1 MTAFHRT
8 LQPRVRSP
16 AAILIFFLLAF
27 VWSWTL
33 GYAAA
38 QTKSAWPV
46 CSVALTMA
54 SGFGPS
60 LAALTVVAALSN
72 GTGLRDW
79 LAQSLNWRV
88 RWRWFA
94 FAFLAPPTVMLL
106 ALVFNRLLGGHVR
119 GPMPAEHIPLAIAN
133 FGLVLLVGGPLGEEF
148 GWRGYAMTALTAT
161 MNWRVASLIVGV
173 IWSLWHAPLFFLAGT
188 AQSSTAM
195 PIFMI
200 NMLAGSFVFG
210 WLFERT
216 QSSVLPVLVLHTSLN
231 SWAGILMIMPT
242 TDSGQPFT
250 LVTGLLVV
258 IAVVLLISP
267 SFQDHRRAGDFLD
280 DHNTARPPA
289 TNSTAPMTAQVDE
302 GP

>member
-1 MTAFHRT
+1 MTAGHRT
-8 LQPRVRSP
+8 LPPRVRSP
-16 AAILIFFLLAF
+16 AAILVFFLLAF

-60 LAALTVVAALSN
+60 LAALTVVAALSK
-72 GTGLRDW
+72 GTGLREW

-88 RWRWFA
+88 GWRWFA

-106 ALVFNRLLGGHVR
+106 ALAMNLLLGGHVR
-119 GPMPAEHIPLAIAN
+119 EPMPAEHIPLAIAN
-133 FGLVLLVGGPLGEEF
+133 FGFVLLVGGPLGEEF

-173 IWSLWHAPLFFLAGT
+173 VWSLWHAPLFFLAGT
-188 AQSSTAM
+188 AQSSTSM

-250 LVTGLLVV
+250 LVTGLLVS
-258 IAVVLLISP
+258 IAVVLLIIP
-267 SFQDHRRAGDFLD
+267 SFQNHRRAGDFFE
-280 DHNTARPPA
+280 DHNTATPPA
-289 TNSTAPMTAQVDE
+289 TKSTAPMTAHVDE